1 MRYRVKHLVEYAG
14 LRLVAAVLGGLPY
27 RAALGVGWVLAGIGF
42 HAVRFRRD
50 EAERRIRAV
59 FGGRYSR
66 AEVRRIAWQSF
77 RNLIFT
83 AVDIIRSPGLT
94 LEQFRSMADCEEFL
108 SAFRQRRESG
118 GGAVIAIPHMGSWEL
133 AGRAMQL
140 LGMPVFSVAG
150 KQRNPLF
157 DDYLNRARERAG
169 IPITMRGSGALREII
184 RRLEQGGFLA
194 MLPDVRIKEEGVR
207 ARFLGGE
214 ANVGPGMAMFARH
227 TGVPIYPVL
236 MRRIGWARHQGRL
249 LNPVTADPTVE
260 KDADIRRMTQEVL
273 DLVDRAIRED
283 PGQWFW
289 YNKRWVL
296 DPLPAAKGR

>member
-1 MRYRVKHLVEYAG
+1 MRYRAKHLVEYFG
-14 LRLVAAVLGGLPY
+14 LRLVAAIVGGLPY
-27 RAALGVGWVLAGIGF
+27 RAALGVGWILAGIGF
-42 HAVRFRRD
+42 YAIRFRRT

-59 FGGRYSR
+59 FGERYSG
-66 AEVRRIAWQSF
+66 AEVRRIAWESF

-83 AVDIIRSPGLT
+83 AVDIIRSPALT
-94 LEQFRSMADCEEFL
+94 MERFRAMADCEEFL
-108 SAFRQRRESG
+108 LAFRQRRETG

-157 DDYLNRARERAG
+157 DRYLNRARERAG

-194 MLPDVRIKEEGVR
+194 MLPDVRIREEGVR
-207 ARFLGGE
+207 VRFLGGE

-249 LNPVTADPTVE
+249 LKPVASDPTVE

-273 DLVDRAIRED
+273 DLVDCAIRED

-296 DPLPAAKGR
+296 DPLPEDKGR